1 MSTGAEVGFLAKYSV
16 TIISIVG
23 AMVTGKWFWSWKNNK
38 DSDISDI
45 KKTLGTITEI
55 QVKHANTF
63 LTAAQVKDEIDKNN
77 KHTMESIANIEEISK
92 STQQAVIELTM
103 QLREKTAVDKA
114 LEEYKNK
121 SKE

>member
-38 DSDISDI
+38 DSDVSEI
-45 KKTLGTITEI
+45 KKNLAAITEV

-77 KHTMESIANIEEISK
+77 KHTMESIANIEQISK

-114 LEEYKNK
+114 LEEYKKK